1 MLYLLDRLIL
11 KQIAFG
17 ENGKDVFC
25 WERKKRILPGEI
37 GYQGKLFINL
47 IKDCKKQI

>member
-11 KQIAFG
+11 KQIAVG
-17 ENGKDVFC
+17 ENGKDVFLLGK
-25 WERKKRILPGEI
+25 KKRILSGEI